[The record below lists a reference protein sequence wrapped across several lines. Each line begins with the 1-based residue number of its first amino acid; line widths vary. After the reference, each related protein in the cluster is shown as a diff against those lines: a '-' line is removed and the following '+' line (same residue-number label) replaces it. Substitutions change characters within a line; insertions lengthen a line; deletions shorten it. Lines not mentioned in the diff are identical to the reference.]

1 VRRRNHRAAGMAVGN
16 TKLEPGIM
24 GQDPELRTQN
34 SEPRGRGHPFDGEDS
49 GEFIKMQ
56 TIKTF

>member
-34 SEPRGRGHPFDGEDS
+34 PGAGVIPSMARTVGS
-49 GEFIKMQ
+49 S
-56 TIKTF
+56 

>member
-1 VRRRNHRAAGMAVGN
+1 MAVGN